1 MAIRQRQEP
10 RRVGGERH
18 DELRGE
24 PAANESQSFALS
36 PRTLLLIGAFWTLF
50 GAFQASNWLFAY
62 RVPYSGRVFASALIN
77 AYMWALLTPA
87 VFLLA
92 SRLRP
97 EGGVGTWRVL
107 RAVGVGI
114 AFTAVTAVVAS
125 VTHQELV
132 PTPFQIGPATL
143 WDRLRAIRHWYFQE
157 AVTFGVVL
165 VAGLAL
171 AISRRFRARERVA
184 ARLQAESAQLQ
195 AQLAEARLT
204 VLRTRLNP
212 HFLFNTLNAVS
223 ALVATDPR
231 GVRNMIAHLSELLRY
246 ALSDTNE
253 QEIPLRDELALLR
266 LYLKILET
274 RYQGRLRT
282 IITANAEAQDAL
294 VPNLILQP
302 LVENAVKHAIDRA
315 GGHGTIEVDAGRVGD
330 DLVMTVR
337 DTGPRGGA
345 TASNDTNGVGL
356 HLTRDRLTELYGTA
370 QQFELEPATG
380 RAHDGMTARVVLPYH
395 TSDELRVGEAFV
407 ET

>member
-1 MAIRQRQEP
+1 MAIRQWQEP

-87 VFLLA
+87 VFRLA
-92 SRLRP
+92 SRLGP

-171 AISRRFRARERVA
+171 DISRRFRARERVA

-246 ALSDTNE
+246 ALSDTKE

-315 GGHGTIEVDAGRVGD
+315 GGHGTIEVDAERVGD

-356 HLTRDRLTELYGTA
+356 RLTRDRLTELYGAA
-370 QQFELEPATG
+370 QRLELEPATG